1 MANAVGYNFSEAIFF
16 SQDSAANATPI
27 ETAVF
32 QRSFRVADVV
42 GFVTTNSAG
51 STLTL
56 ARVRNAVVTTLC
68 TVSGNATGR
77 VTPTSIDQSVALFE
91 SGDILRVTAS
101 DATVRANIVVS
112 TMPQS
117 I

>member
-1 MANAVGYNFSEAIFF
+1 MANAIGYNFSEAIFF

-27 ETAVF
+27 ESATF
-32 QRSFRVADVV
+32 TRSFRVSDVV
-42 GFVTTNSAG
+42 GFVTTNSVG
-51 STLTL
+51 STVTL

-68 TVSGNATGR
+68 TVSGNAAGR

-91 SGDILRVTAS
+91 SGDTLRFTAS
-101 DATVRANIVVS
+101 DANVRMNIVVS